1 MKRILLFF
9 LFVSLFAC
17 EKEISEKQA
26 DYFLKFYGTYLNDY
40 SSDLQELPDGGYV
53 ILGTSE
59 VEGRGMD
66 ISLVRTDKYGRQV
79 GETRYY
85 GTEGDDI
92 GNGILVLNDGFLIS
106 GATSNPDGTHNAT
119 LVKTDFSGI
128 QTSELIREDTGE
140 ESEAYDAIQKD
151 NGGYLFVGYI
161 GAKRFYYSVSYDDNF
176 QNPHVTMGSIDN
188 KGDGIVLKKICKYR
202 ENQYL
207 SAGIKIDESTNKS
220 QVSFVFLNED
230 GNPENTEYFGN
241 PANENDF
248 ASLVQ
253 QNDSTIFVLSTLR
266 EGGSGTPK
274 LSLLKIVYKI
284 DPTNPYS
291 FLYIQEESSNTISG
305 TGSLEANSLAIRE
318 DGTMIML
325 ATKTFAGDKNILL
338 YQLDKDGNQIG
349 SPKEFGG
356 KGDQSGSALLYSEGS
371 IVILGSNSFDG
382 NSMLSLI
389 KTDNQGNLWD

>member
-1 MKRILLFF
+1 MKIILLFF
-9 LFVSLFAC
+9 LLVSLFAC

-59 VEGRGMD
+59 VEDRGTE

-79 GETRYY
+79 GQTRYY
-85 GTEGDDI
+85 GTEGDDN
-92 GNGILVLNDGFLIS
+92 GNGLLVLNDGFLIS

-128 QTSELIREDTGE
+128 QTSELIIKDKSE
-140 ESEAYDAIQKD
+140 ENEAYDAIHRD
-151 NGGYLFVGYI
+151 DGGYFFVGYTGDNLSYI
-161 GAKRFYYSVSYDDNF
+161 VSYDDNF
-176 QNPHVTMGSIDN
+176 QNSHVTQNGEGSQ
-188 KGDGIVLKKICKYR
+188 IVLKKIYKYR

-207 SAGIKIDESTNKS
+207 SAGTKIIDGSANTS
-220 QVSFVFLNED
+220 QVSFLLFNEV
-230 GNPENTEYFGN
+230 GNVGGPKYFGN
-241 PANENDF
+241 PVNENDF
-248 ASLVQ
+248 ASMVQ

-274 LSLLKIVYKI
+274 LSLLKIVFI
-284 DPTNPYS
+284 VDPSNPEKPLDMLERS
-291 FLYIQEESSNTISG
+291 NNTISG

-318 DGTMIML
+318 DGTMILL

-338 YQLDKDGNQIG
+338 YQLDEEGKQIG

-356 KGDQSGSALLYSEGS
+356 SGDQSGSALLYSEGN